1 MQLLLCIVFTL
12 GGCLYSFPLFIFFL
26 HNALQLRCAQA
37 SNEKSEEATA
47 QMQAAA
53 LDLPASAWVGSALTT
68 GLVVVVLLLAA
79 GSFLVEV
86 EPFVESPVF

>member
-1 MQLLLCIVFTL
+1 
-12 GGCLYSFPLFIFFL
+12 
-26 HNALQLRCAQA
+26 
-37 SNEKSEEATA
+37 
-47 QMQAAA
+47 MQAAA